1 MASPERGAY
10 CVSKA
15 GLAMVAKLLAL
26 RLGDEGIS
34 VYEIRPGIVRTDMT
48 AGVADRYDRMIAE
61 GVSPIRRWGK
71 PIDVAR
77 AAAALVRG
85 DFAFATGTVVHVDGG
100 LSIQRL

>member
-1 MASPERGAY
+1 
-10 CVSKA
+10 
-15 GLAMVAKLLAL
+15 
-26 RLGDEGIS
+26 
-34 VYEIRPGIVRTDMT
+34 
-48 AGVADRYDRMIAE
+48 MIAE